1 MEFQLSVYLH
11 LNALQ
16 HQQTVVLFFTKG
28 LMIVVDWTH
37 QSVPYLSFYLYLIPP
52 AFIISYVLPSLVK
65 KIKKVDCK
73 RCKYLWK

>member
-16 HQQTVVLFFTKG
+16 HQQILFFTKG
-28 LMIVVDWTH
+28 LMIVIDWTH
-37 QSVPYLSFYLYLIPP
+37 QSVPYLCFYLYLIPP

-65 KIKKVDCK
+65 KK
-73 RCKYLWK
+73 